1 MNATFPMPPAD
12 ENAIEAEV
20 DALAGVF
27 VETFGAA
34 PNLAHQVAETIIG
47 EFHQQ
52 VRVLVGALAE
62 ELGSHLY
69 GDDDKEVSH

>member
-12 ENAIEAEV
+12 ENAINAEV
-20 DALAGVF
+20 DALAGIF

-47 EFHQQ
+47 QFHQQ

-69 GDDDKEVSH
+69 GDDADEVAH

>member
-1 MNATFPMPPAD
+1 MNATFPIPPAD
-12 ENAIEAEV
+12 ENAINAEV
-20 DALAGVF
+20 DALAGIF

-47 EFHQQ
+47 QFHQQ

-69 GDDDKEVSH
+69 GGDADEVAH

>member
-1 MNATFPMPPAD
+1 MNTTFPMPPAD
-12 ENAIEAEV
+12 EKAIDAEII
-20 DALAGVF
+20 ALAGVF

-52 VRVLVGALAE
+52 IRVLVGALAE
-62 ELGSHLY
+62 ELGEHLY
-69 GDDDKEVSH
+69 GGDDKEVSH

>member
-1 MNATFPMPPAD
+1 MPPAD
-12 ENAIEAEV
+12 ENSISAEV

-47 EFHQQ
+47 QFHQQ
-52 VRVLVGALAE
+52 VRVLVVAIAE

-69 GDDDKEVSH
+69 GDDADEVAH

>member
-1 MNATFPMPPAD
+1 MNTTFPMPPAN
-12 ENAIEAEV
+12 EKAIDAEV

-34 PNLAHQVAETIIG
+34 PNLARQVAETIIG

-52 VRVLVGALAE
+52 IRVFVGALAE

-69 GDDDKEVSH
+69 GDDADEVAH